1 MAIKV
6 CHMTSTH
13 NPKDQRIFYKEC
25 VSLARAGYEVY
36 LVEQGNSEDAAGVHI
51 IGTGEDNKG
60 RFYRLLK
67 RPRNVY
73 KLAKALDADIYHFHD
88 MELLPFGLKLKR
100 KGKKVIFDYH
110 EDYATR
116 FADSDALPGPKWA
129 KNLIAKLY
137 CWYER
142 RAVRRLD
149 AMISVTPHI
158 CERLAKTNPN
168 TVMVTNYPLLD
179 ADTWKQETQY
189 NRDSKYVAFAGQVS
203 ETYRLAFITKAL
215 QNIKNIEFQI
225 CGPQRK
231 SDDLEKIQAE
241 DTAHIVNYLGVLP
254 YMEIPEFLSKARA
267 SFVISTYGN
276 NTGGN
281 IGTLGNNKL
290 FEAMLCG
297 VPVICADY
305 ILWKEIIEQYRCGIC
320 VNPYDERQLSDA
332 VQYILGHPDEAEEMG
347 QNGRKAVLED
357 YNWNTQEQVLLD
369 LYEKLKA

>member
-1 MAIKV
+1 MKV

-13 NPKDQRIFYKEC
+13 NVKDQRIFYKEC
-25 VSLARAGYEVY
+25 VSLAKAGYEVY
-36 LVEQGNSEDAAGVHI
+36 LVEQGNSEEAEGVHI
-51 IGTGEDNKG
+51 VGTQEQNKG
-60 RFYRLLK
+60 RYYRLLV
-67 RPRNVY
+67 RPYKVY
-73 KLAKALDADIYHFHD
+73 QIAKKLDADVYHFHD
-88 MELLPFGLKLKR
+88 MELLPFGVKLKK
-100 KGKKVIFDYH
+100 KGKKVVFDYH

-116 FADSDALPGPKWA
+116 FADSDALTGPKWV
-129 KNLIAKLY
+129 KDLIAKLY
-137 CWYER
+137 CWYEYR
-142 RAVRRLD
+142 SARQLD

-158 CERLAKTNPN
+158 CERLAKANPN

-179 ADTWKQETQY
+179 TETWKKETEY
-189 NRDSKYVAFAGQVS
+189 DKISKYVAFAGQVS
-203 ETYRLAFITKAL
+203 ETYRLAFITRAL
-215 QNIKNIEFQI
+215 QSAKDIEFRI

-241 DTAHIVNYLGVLP
+241 DTGHIVNYLGVLP
-254 YMEIPEFLSKARA
+254 YMEIPPFLSNARA

-305 ILWKEIIEQYRCGIC
+305 ILWKEIIEKYRCGIC
-320 VNPYDERQLSDA
+320 VNPYDEKQIADA
-332 VQYILGHPDEAEEMG
+332 VQYILDHPDEAVQMG
-347 QNGRKAVLED
+347 QNGRKAVLEV

-369 LYEKLKA
+369 LYEKLK